1 MLDAQYVH
9 QLNKNVWYSGL
20 NISFQDF
27 ICRHALTLTFEKD
40 ARVFLSGQRFNGMYA
55 VLDGA
60 VRLGYIDIH
69 GKEAIAAIAEPI
81 MWFGEISLVDQLPRS
96 HDAICIKK
104 STLLHLP
111 AQAIQQ
117 LLQQHPEFW
126 FHIAQ
131 LTSQKLRYAFMELIA
146 LQTQSLSQRLAQR
159 LLFILNGYG
168 NHLEI
173 EQHTIYISQE
183 QLAQLMNCSR
193 QSVNQELQQLEK
205 MQVLRVA
212 FKQIEILDLAQ
223 LHQIAHALPVHD
235 V

>member
-1 MLDAQYVH
+1 
-9 QLNKNVWYSGL
+9 
-20 NISFQDF
+20 
-27 ICRHALTLTFEKD
+27 
-40 ARVFLSGQRFNGMYA
+40 
-55 VLDGA
+55 
-60 VRLGYIDIH
+60 
-69 GKEAIAAIAEPI
+69 
-81 MWFGEISLVDQLPRS
+81 
-96 HDAICIKK
+96 
-104 STLLHLP
+104 
-111 AQAIQQ
+111 
-117 LLQQHPEFW
+117 
-126 FHIAQ
+126 
-131 LTSQKLRYAFMELIA
+131 MELIA

-205 MQVLRVA
+205 IQVLRVA
-212 FKQIEILDLAQ
+212 FKQIEVLDLAQ

>member
-1 MLDAQYVH
+1 MFPYQDFMLPPCPD
-9 QLNKNVWYSGL
+9 L
-20 NISFQDF
+20 SFQ
-27 ICRHALTLTFEKD
+27 KD

-55 VLDGA
+55 VLEGA

-69 GKEAIAAIAEPI
+69 GKEAIAAIAEPDYVVWRNI
-81 MWFGEISLVDQLPRS
+81 LGPPITTFSRCHLYQKIHL
-96 HDAICIKK
+96 I
-104 STLLHLP
+104 TLTGS
-111 AQAIQQ
+111 AIQQ

-173 EQHTIYISQE
+173 EQHTIHISQE
-183 QLAQLMNCSR
+183 QLAR
-193 QSVNQELQQLEK
+193 T
-205 MQVLRVA
+205 
-212 FKQIEILDLAQ
+212 
-223 LHQIAHALPVHD
+223 
-235 V
+235 